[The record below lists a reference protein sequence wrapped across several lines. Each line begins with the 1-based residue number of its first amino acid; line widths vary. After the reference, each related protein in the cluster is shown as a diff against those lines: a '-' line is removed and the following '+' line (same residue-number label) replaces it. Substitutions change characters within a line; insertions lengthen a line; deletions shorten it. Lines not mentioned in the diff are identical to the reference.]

1 MRMFRRW
8 SKLFVILALAS
19 LLTVDFATACRR
31 EKRRRRLRLRRCVC
45 VCPTTAAK
53 AAPDAADETVPE
65 PPPVADEAVPKPP
78 SPKPPSPKPAEPKPP
93 KPKKPKKVVDEAPAA
108 AAKGDEPSDS
118 VLAVAERTPADV
130 QDAVAVAK
138 PEPPALADESVPA
151 PPAAEPAAAG
161 LARLPAADPPA
172 PEAADSAAAPA
183 EPRELAPPVES
194 TQIILF
200 GTAEQTLVAAEKRS
214 NRDLED
220 LFDEAKQFAPMETV
234 RTWTDNSGLYRVNG
248 KLAVILDAKV
258 RILKENGRITTVPF
272 ARLSRADLDFVQF
285 HAERQQKASG
295 SGIKVVK
302 N

>member
-8 SKLFVILALAS
+8 SKLFVVLALAS
-19 LLTVDFATACRR
+19 LLIVDFATACRR
-31 EKRRRRLRLRRCVC
+31 EKRRRRLHLRRCVC
-45 VCPTTAAK
+45 VCPTTGAK

-78 SPKPPSPKPAEPKPP
+78 APKPPAPKPPAPKPPAPKPAEP

-118 VLAVAERTPADV
+118 ALAVAERTPSNV

-138 PEPPALADESVPA
+138 PELPAVVDESLHA
-151 PPAAEPAAAG
+151 LPAAEPAAAG
-161 LARLPAADPPA
+161 LARLPAADLPA

-183 EPRELAPPVES
+183 EPRELAPPAES
-194 TQIILF
+194 TQI
-200 GTAEQTLVAAEKRS
+200 T
-214 NRDLED
+214 
-220 LFDEAKQFAPMETV
+220 LFDEVQQFAPLETV
-234 RTWTDNSGLYRVNG
+234 RTWTDNSGLYKVNG

-258 RILKENGRITTVPF
+258 RIMKENGRMTTVPF

-285 HAERQQKASG
+285 HAEKQQKASG
-295 SGIKVVK
+295 FGIKVVT

>member
-8 SKLFVILALAS
+8 SKLFVVLALAS
-19 LLTVDFATACRR
+19 LLIVDFATACRR

-45 VCPTTAAK
+45 VCPTTGAQ

-78 SPKPPSPKPAEPKPP
+78 APKPPAPKPPAPKPAEP

-118 VLAVAERTPADV
+118 ALAVAERTPSDV

-138 PEPPALADESVPA
+138 PEPPAVVDESLPA
-151 PPAAEPAAAG
+151 PPAAEPGAAG
-161 LARLPAADPPA
+161 L
-172 PEAADSAAAPA
+172 A
-183 EPRELAPPVES
+183 EPRELAPPAES
-194 TQIILF
+194 TQI
-200 GTAEQTLVAAEKRS
+200 T
-214 NRDLED
+214 
-220 LFDEAKQFAPMETV
+220 LFDEVQQFAPLETV
-234 RTWTDNSGLYRVNG
+234 RTWTDNSGLYKVNG

-258 RILKENGRITTVPF
+258 RIMKENGRMTTVPF
-272 ARLSRADLDFVQF
+272 ERLSRADLDFVQF
-285 HAERQQKASG
+285 HAEKQQKASG
-295 SGIKVVK
+295 FGIKVVK